1 MKTKIRLH
9 GKLKKLYGESFEF
22 ANIRKPIDAIKALD
36 AIFPG
41 FKKSVID
48 DAKAGGHYEII
59 SNGETKNAFE
69 LTRDQKKI
77 EEVDIVPCLIG
88 HAGTLVIALGAIAVG
103 IGISIGVTTAL
114 GAFFIALGVGLI
126 IAGIMYLLTPIPENE
141 PNERSITS
149 SIKNSSFLFQNP
161 RNVSTQG
168 RAIPIVYGRLRVGSY
183 VVGTAVTNFELH
195 LDTQLQRRFAANRTN
210 ALLKLQKSFGNS
222 ISELYRTF

>member
-41 FKKSVID
+41 FKKSVVD
-48 DAKAGGHYEII
+48 EAKAGGHYEII

-77 EEVDIVPCLIG
+77 KEVDIVPCLLG
-88 HAGTLVIALGAIAVG
+88 HAGTLVIALGALAVG
-103 IGISIGVTTAL
+103 IGLSIGVSTAL

-149 SIKNSSFLFQNP
+149 SIKNASFLFQNP

-168 RAIPIVYGRLRVGSY
+168 RAIPIVYGKLRVGSY
-183 VVGTAVTNFELH
+183 VVGTTVTNFELH